1 MNARQRAKRRAQL
14 EPKVAQLK
22 ELVAQINFLASQ
34 CHSQREAAAEKGYW
48 RDRFDDL
55 KRGGRFT
62 LVDEFLGSATTRL
75 ANVKYRFE
83 NPDAYGM
90 PEQSPTGRFAGKTAQ
105 MQSLQMQNLRMQP
118 FQKKVLEEMVKFRPG
133 DLERTDDGMDALDDA
148 LRYSL
153 TAGYG
158 VPVKKPSDVVKLDV
172 L

>member
-34 CHSQREAAAEKGYW
+34 CYGQREAAAEKEYW
-48 RDRFDDL
+48 RHRLDDL

-62 LVDEFLGSATTRL
+62 LVDEFLDRATTRL
-75 ANVKYRFE
+75 TNVKYRFE
-83 NPDAYGM
+83 NPDILTPDRTM
-90 PEQSPTGRFAGKTAQ
+90 TGRFAGKTAQ
-105 MQSLQMQNLRMQP
+105 IQNHFKLHQREI
-118 FQKKVLEEMVKFRPG
+118 LEQMVKYRPG
-133 DLERTDDGMDALDDA
+133 DIERTDDGVDAIN
-148 LRYSL
+148 YFL

-172 L
+172 T